1 MSEAPAGAIGNVVRV
16 MRIAAAARTLT
27 EEELS
32 FADHAL
38 QPTGIVP
45 DAILQVTTVFRK

>member
-1 MSEAPAGAIGNVVRV
+1 MSEAPAGPIGNV
-16 MRIAAAARTLT
+16 MRIAAAAGTLT